1 MNEERIPSKKSEIK
15 IFIKNRLLP
24 FYIHH
29 RNLINKGL
37 SEINLVRYIIMT
49 VAGAL
54 VIIKLSGDIS
64 PNMFRML
71 AIVFGISL
79 IAGCWLLGKFWDI
92 VKGFDTERSWDNLRN
107 PFTNQVLEGLKKRRD
122 EEGVREKED
131 A

>member
-1 MNEERIPSKKSEIK
+1 MNEERIHSKKSEIK
-15 IFIKNRLLP
+15 
-24 FYIHH
+24 
-29 RNLINKGL
+29 
-37 SEINLVRYIIMT
+37 LVRYIIMT

-107 PFTNQVLEGLKKRRD
+107 PFTNQVLEGLKRS
-122 EEGVREKED
+122 EEHTSELQ
-131 A
+131 